1 MTAYY
6 TNTFFTLTSKEL
18 YEKAQLEYKTLIED
32 ISPYNIFNFFVT
44 AYHLKDYIKSE
55 FDLNE
60 TDDIRD
66 FGDMNELLNIAGFI
80 ANKGKHFELNNSHNM
95 ETRYYSGKGDGTMLC
110 DGTWCIGEG
119 EAYKIMDNE
128 EIIHSIQDLAKRF
141 MDEWEKFIDEKELF

>member
-6 TNTFFTLTSKEL
+6 KNTFFTLTSKEL

-55 FDLNE
+55 FRLNE
-60 TDDIRD
+60 SRDIRA
-66 FGDMNELLNIAGFI
+66 FGDMEELLNLAGFV

-95 ETRYYSGKGDGTMLC
+95 ETRFYSGKADCTMLV

-119 EAYKIMDNE
+119 EAYKIMDSDGVV
-128 EIIHSIQDLAKRF
+128 HSIQDVAKRL
-141 MDEWEKFIDEKELF
+141 MDEWGKFIDEKELF